1 MPRNIPDQIAFDVD
15 NLGRSFFNLYELRDA
30 DGKGTGI
37 QVEVHD
43 EDHAAQIAR
52 RVAAA
57 WNCCAGVDLADLDAG
72 RITVLKS
79 EGARPQSEAEV
90 EIMGFLETQGF
101 VSMDDFLRK
110 TGSPGTI
117 EVVINEN
124 FGKKKDEVIH

>member
-1 MPRNIPDQIAFDVD
+1 MARIIPNQIAFDPD

-57 WNCCAGVDLADLDAG
+57 WNACAGIDLADLEAG

-79 EGARPQSEAEV
+79 EAPDKNEAE
-90 EIMGFLETQGF
+90 IMDYLRDSGFI
-101 VSMDDFLRK
+101 SMDDFLRQ
-110 TGSPGTI
+110 GEEVI
-117 EVVINEN
+117 EVAINPN
-124 FGKKKDEVIH
+124 FGEKEVIH